1 MVPVT
6 DTDAH
11 VPHLVDWA
19 ARGEEM
25 ERAAELDLDWLAPA
39 LRWLKEELRLGPVG
53 RVVDLGSGPGVA
65 AAELAEV
72 FPSAAITAVDSARP
86 LLERAD
92 ARAYR
97 LGVGD
102 RVTTLPLD
110 LGDPAQ
116 WSALPRA
123 DLVWVSGVLHHLPDP
138 GRAVAAI
145 RDRLAAGGTLIAVEG
160 GLPVRWGP
168 DDLGFG
174 RPGLQARLDAAVVE
188 GLTALPP
195 PHAISLGVSWPA
207 LLGRARFARVRTK
220 SWLQEIP
227 PPAPDRVRERIR
239 GHLGTVRRNFA
250 DRLDDDDRA
259 TLDRLLDP
267 ADRGGIDR
275 RDDLFWLTARTLHI
289 ARA

>member
-1 MVPVT
+1 VS
-6 DTDAH
+6 DTEHH
-11 VPHLVDWA
+11 VPHLVDWG

-25 ERAAELDLDWLAPA
+25 ERAAELNLDWLSPA
-39 LRWLKEELRLGPVG
+39 LRWLTGELRLDRIR

-65 AAELAEV
+65 AAELAAV
-72 FPSAAITAVDSARP
+72 FPSAAVTAVDGAAP

-138 GRAVAAI
+138 ARALAAI

-168 DDLGFG
+168 DDLGVG
-174 RPGLQARLDAAVVE
+174 RPGLQARLDAVVIE
-188 GLTALPP
+188 GLAALPP
-195 PHAISLGVSWPA
+195 PHTIALGVSWPA
-207 LLGRARFARVRTK
+207 LLRKARFAAVRTR

-227 PPAPDRVRERIR
+227 PPAPDRVREQIR
-239 GHLGTVRRNFA
+239 EHLGVVRRNFA
-250 DRLDDDDRA
+250 EQLDDDDRA
-259 TLDRLLDP
+259 TIDRLLDP
-267 ADRGGIDR
+267 ADRAGINR
-275 RDDLFWLTARTLHI
+275 RDDVFWLTARTLHI
-289 ARA
+289 ART

>member
-1 MVPVT
+1 VT
-6 DTDAH
+6 DTDEH
-11 VPHLVDWA
+11 LPHLVDWA

-39 LRWLKEELRLGPVG
+39 LRWLKDELRLGPIG

-65 AAELAEV
+65 AAELAQV
-72 FPSAAITAVDSARP
+72 FPSAAVTAVDSARP

-92 ARAYR
+92 SRAYR

-102 RVTTLPLD
+102 RFTTLPLD

-138 GRAVAAI
+138 VRAVGAI

-168 DDLGFG
+168 DDLGIG

-188 GLTALPP
+188 GLAELPA
-195 PHAISLGVSWPA
+195 PHTIALGVSWPT
-207 LLGRARFARVRTK
+207 LLTRARFGRVRTK
-220 SWLQEIP
+220 SWLQENP
-227 PPAPDRVRERIR
+227 PPAPDRVRQQIR
-239 GHLGTVRRNFA
+239 GHLGTLRRNFG
-250 DRLDDDDRA
+250 DRLADDDRA
-259 TLDRLLDP
+259 TLDQLLDP
-267 ADRGGIDR
+267 ADRAGIDR
-275 RDDLFWLTARTLHI
+275 RDDVFWLTARTLHI

>member
-1 MVPVT
+1 VSDHGHHDLPE
-6 DTDAH
+6 
-11 VPHLVDWA
+11 LVDWA

-39 LRWLKEELRLGPVG
+39 LRWLKDELRLGPVD

-65 AAELAEV
+65 AAELAAV
-72 FPSAAITAVDSARP
+72 FPRAAVTAVDGARP

-138 GRAVAAI
+138 AGAVAAI
-145 RDRLAAGGTLIAVEG
+145 RDRLARGGTLIAVEG

-168 DDLGFG
+168 EDLGIG
-174 RPGLQARLDAAVVE
+174 RPGLQSRLDAVVIE

-195 PHAISLGVSWPA
+195 PHTVALDISWPA
-207 LLGRARFARVRTK
+207 LLRSARFATVRTK
-220 SWLQEIP
+220 SWLHETP
-227 PPAPDRVRERIR
+227 PPTIDRVRERVQA
-239 GHLGTVRRNFA
+239 HLGTLRRSFGE
-250 DRLDDDDRA
+250 RLADDDCA
-259 TLDRLLDP
+259 TLDRLLD
-267 ADRGGIDR
+267 R
-275 RDDLFWLTARTLHI
+275 RDPAGIGRREDLFWLTARTLHI
-289 ARA
+289 ATA

>member
-1 MVPVT
+1 VSDHGHHDLPE
-6 DTDAH
+6 
-11 VPHLVDWA
+11 LVDWA

-39 LRWLKEELRLGPVG
+39 LRWLKDELRLGPVG
-53 RVVDLGSGPGVA
+53 RIVDLGSGPGVA
-65 AAELAEV
+65 AAELAAV
-72 FPSAAITAVDSARP
+72 FPSAAVTAVDGARP

-138 GRAVAAI
+138 AGAVVAI
-145 RDRLAAGGTLIAVEG
+145 RDRLGRDGTLIAVEG
-160 GLPVRWGP
+160 GLPVRWAP
-168 DDLGFG
+168 EDLGFG
-174 RPGLQARLDAAVVE
+174 RAGLQARLDAAVIE
-188 GLTALPP
+188 GLVSLPAPHTVALN
-195 PHAISLGVSWPA
+195 ISWPA
-207 LLGRARFARVRTK
+207 LLRSAGFADVRTK

-227 PPAPDRVRERIR
+227 PPTPDRVRERIR
-239 GHLGTVRRNFA
+239 GHLGTLRRSFGE
-250 DRLDDDDRA
+250 RLADDDRA

-267 ADRGGIDR
+267 RDPAGLAR
-275 RDDLFWLTARTLHI
+275 RDDLFWLTARSLHI
-289 ARA
+289 AQA

>member
-1 MVPVT
+1 VQVSEHDHELPE
-6 DTDAH
+6 
-11 VPHLVDWA
+11 LVDWG

-39 LRWLKEELRLGPVG
+39 LRWLKDELTLGAIG
-53 RVVDLGSGPGVA
+53 RAVDLGSGPGVA
-65 AAELAEV
+65 AAELAAV
-72 FPSAAITAVDSARP
+72 FPSAAITAVDGAKP

-110 LGDPAQ
+110 LGDPDQ

-138 GRAVAAI
+138 ARAAI
-145 RDRLAAGGTLIAVEG
+145 AIRERLAADGTLIAVEG

-168 DDLGFG
+168 EDLGVG
-174 RPGLQARLDAAVVE
+174 RPGLQARLDAVVVQA
-188 GLTALPP
+188 LTELPP
-195 PHAISLGVSWPA
+195 PHTVSLGISWPV
-207 LLGRARFARVRTK
+207 LLRSAGFGDVRTK

-227 PPAPDRVRERIR
+227 PPTPDRVRERIR
-239 GHLGTVRRNFA
+239 GHLGTLRRSFG
-250 DRLDDDDRA
+250 DRLADDDRA
-259 TLDRLLDP
+259 ALDRLLDP
-267 ADRGGIDR
+267 ADPAGIAR
-275 RDDLFWLTARTLHI
+275 REDLYWLTARSLHI
-289 ARA
+289 ARP